1 MDKFEARTNHRL
13 RYSQFLS
20 FLLFPFQIT
29 CDFFGIEKLGV
40 FQAYCYKKAYLKDST
55 AHRIALLH
63 YLLIGER
70 RGYPP
75 NAFFDPKYYGSS
87 RATNRKSSAFAEYLR
102 SNSPS
107 TPSPSAH
114 FDHQW

>member
-40 FQAYCYKKAYLKDST
+40 FQAYCYKKAYLSEST
-55 AHRIALLH
+55 SHRIALLH
-63 YLLIGER
+63 YLLIGEH
-70 RGYPP
+70 RGYAP
-75 NAFFDPKYYGSS
+75 NAFTTVFYDNGIANRRR
-87 RATNRKSSAFAEYLR
+87 RAGPPLM
-102 SNSPS
+102 P
-107 TPSPSAH
+107 
-114 FDHQW
+114 